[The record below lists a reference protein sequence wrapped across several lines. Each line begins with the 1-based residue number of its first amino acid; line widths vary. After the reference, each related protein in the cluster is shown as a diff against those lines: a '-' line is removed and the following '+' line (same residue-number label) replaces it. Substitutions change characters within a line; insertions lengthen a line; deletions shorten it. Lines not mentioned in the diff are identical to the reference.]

1 MLSDT
6 TSQILSDHDSIMIMK
21 CYQILRTLNEL
32 HGTQFLSS
40 STPSEVELLSVLET
54 HPDRMILIASK
65 AAAATI
71 NRIAVNNLFPDMYP
85 CGEVCFENAETLQPI
100 YPGTRVIV
108 TQN

>member
-1 MLSDT
+1 
-6 TSQILSDHDSIMIMK
+6 MK

-54 HPDRMILIASK
+54 HPDRMILTASK

-100 YPGTRVIV
+100 YPGTRVII